1 MHEEKEEFE
10 FWAYNKQNCNNPHA
24 PSLSS
29 LSFVSLTLFDTFSCN
44 MKPYNTFFER
54 KQKVPFLFFENSL
67 SMTFVSLQHCIYVF
81 WRAYPISCMF
91 IWFSHALRNSTVSW
105 TSNLKKECTKY
116 VFLQNIL
123 SSLDNHM
130 QNKDISNLFSK
141 YDRIH
146 PFHWQEIVTIRI
158 GEVVVA
164 VWMHLVLLNVPE
176 RCF

>member
-91 IWFSHALRNSTVSW
+91 IWFSLLSETVQFPELQ
-105 TSNLKKECTKY
+105 TLKKSVRKVMYFYKIYLVHWIIICKIKI
-116 VFLQNIL
+116 FQICFQNMIG
-123 SSLDNHM
+123 ST
-130 QNKDISNLFSK
+130 LFIDK
-141 YDRIH
+141 K
-146 PFHWQEIVTIRI
+146 
-158 GEVVVA
+158 
-164 VWMHLVLLNVPE
+164 L
-176 RCF
+176 

>member
-1 MHEEKEEFE
+1 M
-10 FWAYNKQNCNNPHA
+10 P
-24 PSLSS
+24 PLSIS
-29 LSFVSLTLFDTFSCN
+29 LSFVSLTLFYTFSCN

-81 WRAYPISCMF
+81 WRAYPISCIF
-91 IWFSHALRNSTVSW
+91 IRFNHVLRNSTDSW
-105 TSNLKKECTKY
+105 TFRKEFTNKGMC
-116 VFLQNIL
+116 FSQDIL
-123 SSLDNHM
+123 NSLHNHM
-130 QNKDISNLFSK
+130 RNRDIPNLFSK

-146 PFHWQEIVTIRI
+146 PFHWQEIVTIRM